1 MLKVSDRV
9 AVTFSGKTSKLLEF
23 IAMAEEEG
31 FEPPGPLRAQRF
43 SRPPV
48 STAHALLR
56 FQFYQHEQFSGP
68 FVKVGD
74 PVLIHRNA
82 PVKARL

>member
-1 MLKVSDRV
+1 
-9 AVTFSGKTSKLLEF
+9 
-23 IAMAEEEG
+23 MAEEEG

-56 FQFYQHEQFSGP
+56 FQFYQQEQFTGP
-68 FVKVGD
+68 ICDTWEFPLLCFGAYATKTSHNSL
-74 PVLIHRNA
+74 PT
-82 PVKARL
+82 RLRETTAN

>member
-43 SRPPV
+43 SRRV
-48 STAHALLR
+48 IALWLAGKLLKTKDAVR
-56 FQFYQHEQFSGP
+56 LALDGLGP
-68 FVKVGD
+68 NGS
-74 PVLIHRNA
+74 L
-82 PVKARL
+82 L